1 LKEKPDN
8 LCLVIASEP
17 DKIPINFTILFAGL
31 DVDSCEIFEK
41 KSEIINPT
49 ITLHNPHEV

>member
-1 LKEKPDN
+1 MPDN

-31 DVDSCEIFEK
+31 DVDSWEIFHK
-41 KSEIINPT
+41 KVK
-49 ITLHNPHEV
+49 L